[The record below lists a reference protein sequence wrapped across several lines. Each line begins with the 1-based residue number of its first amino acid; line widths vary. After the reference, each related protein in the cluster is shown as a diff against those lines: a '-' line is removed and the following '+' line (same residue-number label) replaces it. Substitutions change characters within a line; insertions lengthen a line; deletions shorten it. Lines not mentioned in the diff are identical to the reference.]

1 MNRRGYWSLWIF
13 LCFFGLSLF
22 AEFLSNDRPLVIRYQ
37 GHWYFPIWHD
47 YAETEFGGDFATAAD
62 YRDPYICLL
71 YTSDAADEL

>member
-37 GHWYFPIWHD
+37 I
-47 YAETEFGGDFATAAD
+47 AFAAGQLPAKA
-62 YRDPYICLL
+62 L
-71 YTSDAADEL
+71 